1 MRIGGE
7 SLVFTWWVVFSLVLR
22 THVVVGALLK
32 ERERDPKTDLSIRF
46 QIVSCPRLVRRC
58 KYLPNIYHRC
68 LSFNILLLIS
78 TG

>member
-32 ERERDPKTDLSIRF
+32 ERERKRPKNGFIYSF
-46 QIVSCPRLVRRC
+46 SNCFVSAACTQVQVPA
-58 KYLPNIYHRC
+58 
-68 LSFNILLLIS
+68 
-78 TG
+78 